1 MSKKP
6 ILGITMGDPASI
18 GPEITVK
25 ALSDPA
31 IYEKCSP
38 IIIGDAAVMEAAVG
52 IVGKMSRS
60 MLYPMSKKQNL
71 NSVPLMFMI

>member
-52 IVGKMSRS
+52 TRNGMVRLLNVASTMSW
-60 MLYPMSKKQNL
+60 
-71 NSVPLMFMI
+71 